1 MHEGWCMGKVCK
13 MGTQAAGASCGTSWK
28 SKVAYKNPIED
39 TCSPLF
45 FNLPSKLKLVIS
57 STVIESWL
65 NTFQR
70 NVENSCKVVLGASIC
85 TLAIS
90 VFQTRSKFLAL
101 MLGSGRSTNGLFKT
115 VVMCLYL
122 EELNEAY
129 NNKKHN
135 VRSQV
140 GLPIN

>member
-1 MHEGWCMGKVCK
+1 MQTLENLLKIMSKNTLRAILKKRSKSDVEFGKQVPELHEGRYMGKVCK
-13 MGTQAAGASCGTSWK
+13 MGTQADGPSCGTSWK

-70 NVENSCKVVLGASIC
+70 NVENSCKVVLSASIC
-85 TLAIS
+85 TLVIS
-90 VFQTRSKFLAL
+90 VFQTRSKYLAL
-101 MLGSGRSTNGLFKT
+101 MLGSGR
-115 VVMCLYL
+115 
-122 EELNEAY
+122 
-129 NNKKHN
+129 
-135 VRSQV
+135 
-140 GLPIN
+140 